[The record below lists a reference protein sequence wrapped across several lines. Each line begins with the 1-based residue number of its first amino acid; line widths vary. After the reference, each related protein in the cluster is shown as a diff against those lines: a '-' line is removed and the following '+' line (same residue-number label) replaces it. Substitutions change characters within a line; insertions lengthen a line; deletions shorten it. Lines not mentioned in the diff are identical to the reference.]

1 MSSAIRTDASPRP
14 KVRAARLFVEELVRQ
29 GVTHIFGHPG
39 GAALPLYD
47 ALYDTPEIAHL
58 LMRHEQCGAHAA
70 EGYARATGRPG
81 VCLATSGPGATN
93 LITGLADAM
102 MDSTPVVA
110 LTAQVPTH
118 LIGRDGFQ
126 EADIFGLT
134 QPVTK
139 HNWLVRDPDDLVPN
153 VREAFRVATAGRPGP
168 VLVDIPRDF
177 LQAEIETPDEPS
189 EGSQR
194 ARRAE
199 ASALR
204 HAALAISNA
213 RRPILYVGGG
223 VISSGA
229 SEELRKL
236 AKKARIPVTT
246 TLMGK
251 GAYPESDP
259 QSLGMLG
266 MHGTAYANWAMHES
280 DLIIGV
286 GVRFDD
292 RVTLKLATWAPHA
305 RVVHIDVDEAEI
317 GKNRKAD
324 YPLAGDARTVL
335 HQLIPLVGAPDTRAW
350 WARIEELKAKY
361 PLRYRQGPD
370 VILPQFA
377 IERLWEMTRERR
389 PIVTTDVG
397 QHQMWAA
404 QYWKCDEPRT
414 FITSGGL
421 GTMGFGLPAALGAQ
435 CGKPDRLVI
444 NINGD
449 GSFQQTMQA
458 LVTAVEARLPIKV
471 ILLNNASLGMVRQ
484 WQELFYG
491 KRYIST
497 ALKNPDFAK
506 IAEGMGAAAFT
517 VRRPDELSATYEK
530 ALAVMDGPAL
540 VNVICEPTEN
550 CYPMWPASQSIDA
563 MIPGDPRYAADE
575 GAPR

>member
-1 MSSAIRTDASPRP
+1 MSSAIRTDAAPRP
-14 KVRAARLFVEELVRQ
+14 RARAARLFVDELVRQ
-29 GVTHIFGHPG
+29 GVTHVFGHPG

-47 ALYDTPEIAHL
+47 ALYDTPGIRHL
-58 LMRHEQCGAHAA
+58 LMRHEQGGAHAA
-70 EGYARATGRPG
+70 EGFARATGRPG

-139 HNWLVRDPDDLVPN
+139 HNWI
-153 VREAFRVATAGRPGP
+153 VREADDVVPTVRDAFRIAVSGRPGP
-168 VLVDIPRDF
+168 VLVDVPRDF
-177 LQAEIETPDEPS
+177 MQAEIEAPDDAPEPPH
-189 EGSQR
+189 R
-194 ARRAE
+194 KHRPDPA
-199 ASALR
+199 ALR

-229 SEELRKL
+229 SEEVRRL

-251 GAYPESDP
+251 GAFPETDP

-266 MHGTAYANWAMHES
+266 MHGTAYANHAMHEC

-305 RVVHIDVDEAEI
+305 RVVHVDIDEAEI

-335 HQLIPLVGAPDTRAW
+335 HALLPLVGAPDTTAW
-350 WARIEELKAKY
+350 WARIEELKRAF
-361 PLRYRQGPD
+361 PLRYRQGDGP
-370 VILPQFA
+370 ILPQYA
-377 IERLWEMTRERR
+377 IDRLWRMTRDRR

-421 GTMGFGLPAALGAQ
+421 GTMGFGLPAAIGAQ
-435 CGKPDRLVI
+435 CGMPDRLVI
-444 NINGD
+444 NVNGD

-458 LVTAVEARLPIKV
+458 LITASEERLPIKIV
-471 ILLNNASLGMVRQ
+471 LLDNGNLGMVRQ
-484 WQELFYG
+484 WQELFYE
-491 KRYIST
+491 KRYFSV
-497 ALKNPDFAK
+497 ALANPDFVK
-506 IAEGMGAAAFT
+506 LAEAMGAKAFAAK
-517 VRRPDELSATYEK
+517 RPDELEAAYES
-530 ALAVMDGPAL
+530 ALAVTDGPAL
-540 VNVICEPTEN
+540 VHVTVDPAEN
-550 CYPMWPASQSIDA
+550 CYPMWPAGKSIDA
-563 MIPGDPRYAADE
+563 MIAEDPRHAAE
-575 GAPR
+575 GGA

>member
-1 MSSAIRTDASPRP
+1 
-14 KVRAARLFVEELVRQ
+14 
-29 GVTHIFGHPG
+29 
-39 GAALPLYD
+39 
-47 ALYDTPEIAHL
+47 
-58 LMRHEQCGAHAA
+58 
-70 EGYARATGRPG
+70 
-81 VCLATSGPGATN
+81 
-93 LITGLADAM
+93 
-102 MDSTPVVA
+102 
-110 LTAQVPTH
+110 
-118 LIGRDGFQ
+118 
-126 EADIFGLT
+126 
-134 QPVTK
+134 
-139 HNWLVRDPDDLVPN
+139 
-153 VREAFRVATAGRPGP
+153 FRVAVAGRPGP
-168 VLVDIPRDF
+168 VLVDIPRHF
-177 LQAEIETPDEPS
+177 LQAEIETPDEPA
-189 EGSQR
+189 EPAHR

-266 MHGTAYANWAMHES
+266 MHGTAYANWALHES

-335 HQLIPLVGAPDTRAW
+335 HQLMPLVGAPDTTAW
-350 WARIEELKAKY
+350 WARIEELRAKY

-370 VILPQFA
+370 VILPQYA
-377 IERLWEMTRERR
+377 IETLWRMTRDRR

-435 CGKPDRLVI
+435 CGMPDRLVI

-471 ILLNNASLGMVRQ
+471 ILLNNANLGMVRQ

-491 KRYIST
+491 RRFIST
-497 ALKNPDFAK
+497 ALANPDFAK
-506 IAEGMGAAAFT
+506 IAEAMGAAAFT
-517 VRRPDELSATYEK
+517 VRRPEELEAAYGK
-530 ALAVMDGPAL
+530 ALAVADGPAL
-540 VNVICEPTEN
+540 VNVHCDGAEN

-563 MIPGDPRYAADE
+563 MIPEDPRYADGGEAS
-575 GAPR
+575 R

>member
-1 MSSAIRTDASPRP
+1 MSTAIRTDASPRP
-14 KVRAARLFVEELVRQ
+14 KTRAARHFVEELVRL

-47 ALYDTPEIAHL
+47 ALYDTPQIAHL

-110 LTAQVPTH
+110 ITAQVPTH

-139 HNWLVRDPDDLVPN
+139 HNWLVRDPDALVPN
-153 VREAFRVATAGRPGP
+153 IREAFRVAATGRPGP

-177 LQAEIETPDEPS
+177 LQAEIETPDPAD
-189 EGSQR
+189 QPAPR

-199 ASALR
+199 APALR

-229 SEELRKL
+229 SEEVRKL

-251 GAYPESDP
+251 GAFPESDP

-266 MHGTAYANWAMHES
+266 MHGTAYANYAMHES

-305 RVVHIDVDEAEI
+305 RVVHIDVDESEI

-335 HQLIPLVGAPDTRAW
+335 HQLIPLVGAPDTKAW
-350 WARIEELKAKY
+350 WARIEELRARY
-361 PLRYRQGPD
+361 PLSYRQGPD
-370 VILPQFA
+370 VILPQYA
-377 IERLWEMTRERR
+377 IERLWQMTKDRR

-435 CGKPDRLVI
+435 CGMPDRLVL

-471 ILLNNASLGMVRQ
+471 ILLNNGNLGMVRQ
-484 WQELFYG
+484 WQELFYE

-497 ALKNPDFAK
+497 ALANPDFAK

-517 VRRPDELSATYEK
+517 VRRPEELEATYEK
-530 ALAVMDGPAL
+530 ALAVTGGPAL
-540 VNVICEPTEN
+540 VNVFCEPTEN

-563 MIPGDPRYAADE
+563 MIPEDPRYAGGE
-575 GAPR
+575 GVSR